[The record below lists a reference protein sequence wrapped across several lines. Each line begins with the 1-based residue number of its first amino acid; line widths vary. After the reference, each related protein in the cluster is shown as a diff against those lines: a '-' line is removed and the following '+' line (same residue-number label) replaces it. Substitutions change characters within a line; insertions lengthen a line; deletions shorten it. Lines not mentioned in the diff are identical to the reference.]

1 MLRVEL
7 TLDNT
12 MGAILIGVIVSA
24 ILYGA
29 TLVQTFYY
37 YTSMEYY
44 SSGKRRIYVPIR
56 VSRGSLVSE
65 GAVYHYLVTN
75 YTNPHVLKTVVWY
88 IVPGVIVLCGMPFS
102 EFITNWPLLCIQLE
116 ALYTNLT
123 AALVQGSRQA
133 FILCV
138 YGYVSISNFWGNG
151 PMSAAF
157 SEWVRVSQ
165 IDMSVLIQKYRIL
178 AWMILA
184 FKAGTFDR
192 VPATSAVTSTVVA
205 LATAI
210 DIIITLSLCVLLHK
224 ARTGWLGALSREN
237 VGLVAPET
245 QLYAA
250 FYCSMGRHIVYTI
263 SFLATLN
270 ARRSH
275 FFLTIPP
282 TGTGV
287 ANRSFNAKTFPD
299 IAIRVDTTQ
308 TQDVAEGDK

>member
-1 MLRVEL
+1 
-7 TLDNT
+7 
-12 MGAILIGVIVSA
+12 
-24 ILYGA
+24 
-29 TLVQTFYY
+29 
-37 YTSMEYY
+37 
-44 SSGKRRIYVPIR
+44 
-56 VSRGSLVSE
+56 
-65 GAVYHYLVTN
+65 
-75 YTNPHVLKTVVWY
+75 
-88 IVPGVIVLCGMPFS
+88 
-102 EFITNWPLLCIQLE
+102 
-116 ALYTNLT
+116 
-123 AALVQGSRQA
+123 
-133 FILCV
+133 
-138 YGYVSISNFWGNG
+138 
-151 PMSAAF
+151 
-157 SEWVRVSQ
+157 
-165 IDMSVLIQKYRIL
+165 
-178 AWMILA
+178 MILA

-224 ARTGWLGALSREN
+224 ARTGVRSSETMINRLILFVVNTGMLASLCSTGSFIS
-237 VGLVAPET
+237 GLVAPET

-250 FYCSMGRHIVYTI
+250 FYCSMGRLYTI

-270 ARRSH
+270 ARRSMSHSRHADDAGH